1 MEFNKV
7 VAERRSVRKFTDRY
21 VTDEQL
27 IEAMESTKMTPSW
40 ANTQCWEFI
49 AVRDKEIIKE
59 LVEKTYPKNPSTNC
73 SLSASLILVACY
85 NTKKSGFYK
94 EFSFNNIGTWGMF
107 DLGMACQ
114 TLSLKLHEMGLGSV
128 VVGAY
133 DSDKAKEI
141 LGVTGDYEIAA
152 IMPVGEPLEETKAPR
167 RREVSDFL
175 HTDKF
180 TK

>member
-7 VAERRSVRKFTDRY
+7 VAERRSVRKFTDHY

-27 IEAMESTKMTPSW
+27 DEVMEAVRMTPSW

-49 AVRDKEIIKE
+49 VIRDKGVMKE
-59 LVEKTYPKNPSTNC
+59 LVEKAYPKNPATNC
-73 SLSASLILVACY
+73 SLDASLIVVGCY

-114 TLSLKLHEMGLGSV
+114 TMSLKLHEMGLSSV

-133 DSDKAKEI
+133 DTEKAKEI
-141 LGVTGDYEIAA
+141 LGISGDYEIAS
-152 IMPVGEPLEETKAPR
+152 IMPVGEPAGETPAPR
-167 RREVSDFL
+167 RREAADFL
-175 HTDKF
+175 HRDKF
-180 TK
+180 SK

>member
-1 MEFNKV
+1 MEFNNV
-7 VAERRSVRKFTDRY
+7 VIERRSVRKFTDHY
-21 VTDEQL
+21 VTNDQL
-27 IEAMESTKMTPSW
+27 MEAMEAVKMTPSW

-49 AVRDKEIIKE
+49 AVRDKDIIKE
-59 LVEKTYPKNPSTNC
+59 LVEKTYPKNPSTDC
-73 SLSASLILVACY
+73 SLEASLIIIGCY

-133 DSDKAKEI
+133 DTEKAKEI
-141 LGVTGDYEIAA
+141 LGISGDYEIAA
-152 IMPVGEPLEETKAPR
+152 IMPVGQPEGETKAPR

-175 HTDKF
+175 HINKLN
-180 TK
+180 K